1 MSTIDRA
8 HCRREALGKA
18 LAWVAPGTWLL
29 VVGLGLVLVGLV
41 LGGCRGRGGDV
52 LRVGVT
58 PGPAEDLL
66 HAVESGLARQG
77 LHLDI
82 VTFSDYVQPNMALAS
97 RDIDANLFQ
106 NTAFLNQF
114 NRDHHTHFVSLC
126 KVYLPLMAI
135 YPGRAKTLAALS
147 NGARIAI
154 PNDPVNHDRALLLL
168 AKAKLLSVAQPDAM
182 PLRIAANPRRMQLV
196 ELDAAQLPRS
206 LDDAD
211 AAVINANFAL
221 DAGLSPASNALFA
234 ETRESP
240 YANVLAVNLDG
251 KSDPRFQALA
261 NALTSAE
268 IRTQITAQYRG
279 AIYPAE

>member
-1 MSTIDRA
+1 M
-8 HCRREALGKA
+8 A
-18 LAWVAPGTWLL
+18 LAGFAPRAWLL
-29 VVGLGLVLVGLV
+29 VVCLLLVAA
-41 LGGCRGRGGDV
+41 GCRARGGDV

-66 HAVESGLARQG
+66 HAVEPALARQG

-97 RDIDANLFQ
+97 HDVDANLYQ
-106 NTAFLNQF
+106 NTVFLNQF
-114 NRDHHTHFVSLC
+114 NRDHQTHFVSLC

-135 YPGRAKTLAALS
+135 YPGRTKTLAGLS

-168 AKAKLLSVAQPDAM
+168 AKAGLLSVAQPDAT
-182 PLRIAANPRRMQLV
+182 PLRIAANPKQTQLV

-221 DAGLSPASNALFA
+221 DAGLSPASNALLA

-240 YANVLAVNLDG
+240 YANVLAVNADT
-251 KSDPRFQALA
+251 KSDPRFRALA

-268 IRTQITAQYRG
+268 TRTLITAHYRG

>member
-1 MSTIDRA
+1 MTTIVRA
-8 HCRREALGKA
+8 HYGRAALGKA
-18 LAWVAPGTWLL
+18 LAWVAPGAWLL
-29 VVGLGLVLVGLV
+29 VVCLGLVLA
-41 LGGCRGRGGDV
+41 GCRDRGGDV

-66 HAVESGLARQG
+66 HAVEPGLARQG

-97 RDIDANLFQ
+97 HDVDANLFQ
-106 NTAFLNQF
+106 NTAFLDQF
-114 NRDHHTHFVSLC
+114 NRDHQTHFVSLC

-168 AKAKLLSVAQPDAM
+168 AKAGLLSVVEPDAM
-182 PLRIAANPRRMQLV
+182 PLRIAVHPSRMQLV

-206 LDDAD
+206 LDDVD

-221 DAGLSPASNALFA
+221 DAGLSPARNALLA

-240 YANVLAVNLDG
+240 YANVLAVNLDT
-251 KSDPRFQALA
+251 KSDPRFRALA
-261 NALTSAE
+261 NALTSPE
-268 IRTQITAQYRG
+268 TRTLITAHYRG